1 MKVSVII
8 PSLNPDNKLVAV
20 VDALLE
26 EGFKD
31 IIIVNDG
38 SDEEHMAPFK
48 EVAAHSE
55 CTILTHE
62 VNKGKGR
69 GLKTAFEFCLE
80 NRKDIDVPARSK
92 FGNNMTSGVFKVLC
106 RLNISDTQTGLRAI
120 PYKYLETF
128 DKVEGERFEY
138 ETNMLLAFKKYNI
151 GFQEESIETVYIED
165 NSSSHF
171 NPVKDSIK
179 IYKVIFKYLFKS
191 TGMKY
196 VGSSIASWAI
206 DNIIFNVLEFVLIGL
221 TVSLRI
227 FISTAAAR
235 VLSSVFNFSLNRN
248 AVFKSQSGLKQTVVR
263 YYILWFCQLA
273 CSYALVYIATKLL
286 ALSIVL
292 SGIAKIIIDLALFFV
307 SYQIQ
312 KRWVFK

>member
-1 MKVSVII
+1 MTVDG
-8 PSLNPDNKLVAV
+8 DNQHRA
-20 VDALLE
+20 
-26 EGFKD
+26 KD
-31 IIIVNDG
+31 I
-38 SDEEHMAPFK
+38 K
-48 EVAAHSE
+48 KCSE
-55 CTILTHE
+55 TMVSTGNVVLGVRDFT
-62 VNKGKGR
+62 G
-69 GLKTAFEFCLE
+69 
-80 NRKDIDVPARSK
+80 DDVPARSK

-221 TVSLRI
+221 TVRLRI

-235 VLSSVFNFSLNRN
+235 VLSSVFTFSLNRN

>member
-1 MKVSVII
+1 M
-8 PSLNPDNKLVAV
+8 
-20 VDALLE
+20 
-26 EGFKD
+26 
-31 IIIVNDG
+31 
-38 SDEEHMAPFK
+38 
-48 EVAAHSE
+48 
-55 CTILTHE
+55 
-62 VNKGKGR
+62 
-69 GLKTAFEFCLE
+69 
-80 NRKDIDVPARSK
+80 
-92 FGNNMTSGVFKVLC
+92 
-106 RLNISDTQTGLRAI
+106 
-120 PYKYLETF
+120 
-128 DKVEGERFEY
+128 
-138 ETNMLLAFKKYNI
+138 
-151 GFQEESIETVYIED
+151 YIED

-235 VLSSVFNFSLNRN
+235 ALSSVFNFSLNRN

>member
-1 MKVSVII
+1 M
-8 PSLNPDNKLVAV
+8 
-20 VDALLE
+20 
-26 EGFKD
+26 
-31 IIIVNDG
+31 
-38 SDEEHMAPFK
+38 SDF
-48 EVAAHSE
+48 
-55 CTILTHE
+55 
-62 VNKGKGR
+62 
-69 GLKTAFEFCLE
+69 
-80 NRKDIDVPARSK
+80 
-92 FGNNMTSGVFKVLC
+92 
-106 RLNISDTQTGLRAI
+106 
-120 PYKYLETF
+120 
-128 DKVEGERFEY
+128 ERFEY

-151 GFQEESIETVYIED
+151 GFQEEPIETVYIEE

-286 ALSIVL
+286 TLSIVL